1 MKNLCVLASI
11 LTLSNAADIFQTGT
25 GTPPVKIPTG
35 LCVEDSTLEFKTL
48 SGTVSYS
55 KKTYDTDDLS
65 YYKDIENIPD
75 STIFAHQSTIASSVF
90 IPGKATRAII
100 DPLPDILWASLQKK
114 YPNSQFSR
122 YKSIAK
128 LEQTAY
134 NIVLLLS
141 LNPQDFNDF
150 IDQTA
155 LDLKVSKLIKIHF
168 IFINVT
174 ENKTP
179 NTELL
184 PQREVP
190 KFPQKKPRSSSP
202 VTNNHSDDGLM
213 FHLELDF

>member
-1 MKNLCVLASI
+1 MKNLFVLASI

-35 LCVEDSTLEFKTL
+35 LCMENSTLGFKTS

-55 KKTYDTDDLS
+55 KKTYDTADRS
-65 YYKDIENIPD
+65 YCKDIENIPD
-75 STIFAHQSTIASSVF
+75 STIFAHQSTIASSIF
-90 IPGKATRAII
+90 IPGRATQAII
-100 DPLPDILWASLQKK
+100 DPLPDILWVTLQKK
-114 YPNSQFSR
+114 YPNRQFSR
-122 YKSIAK
+122 YKSIAE
-128 LEQTAY
+128 LEQKTY

-141 LNPQDFNDF
+141 LNLQDFNDF
-150 IDQTA
+150 IYQTS
-155 LDLKVSKLIKIHF
+155 LDLRFLKLIKIHF

-184 PQREVP
+184 PRQEAF
-190 KFPQKKPRSSSP
+190 KFPQKEPKSSSP
-202 VTNNHSDDGLM
+202 VTNSNSDDGLM